1 MKTLTAAIGRYPHT
15 AALLDGAVSVPGL
28 RLECADIPVI
38 SRAFAPMV
46 REHRYHVSE
55 MAIATWLQAR
65 EHDRGLVLL
74 PWALAARFQDS
85 AMLCRADAPLRPAD
99 LAGRRVGVRAYSQTT
114 GMWLR
119 GILAAQGVAASDI
132 AWTSFEDAH
141 VPEYRDPPWA
151 SRAPAGSD
159 MQAMLE
165 AGALDAAI
173 FGNDTPQTPALT
185 RVFPDSAAEDF
196 RRLYGFMPVNH
207 LLVARADAVDAAADI
222 LALLAAAEARAP
234 SGLPRGRAALMPSL
248 GFAAHF
254 CVQQGLISHAPS
266 YEQIWAGLPDSIQ

>member
-1 MKTLTAAIGRYPHT
+1 MRILTAAIGRYPHT
-15 AALLDGAVSVPGL
+15 AALLDGMVGLPGL
-28 RLECADIPVI
+28 GLECADIPVI

-46 REHRYHVSE
+46 REQRYHVSE

-65 EHDRGLVLL
+65 EHEKGLVLL

-85 AMLCRADAPLRPAD
+85 AMLCRAKAPLRPAD
-99 LAGRRVGVRAYSQTT
+99 LAGKRVGVRAYSQTT

-119 GILAAQGVAASDI
+119 GILAGQGMAAHDI

-141 VPEYRDPPWA
+141 VPEYQDPPWA
-151 SRAPAGSD
+151 TRARPGSD

-165 AGALDAAI
+165 AGELDAAI
-173 FGNDTPQTPALT
+173 FGNDLPKTPALT
-185 RVFPDSAAEDF
+185 RVFPETAAEEF
-196 RRLYGFMPVNH
+196 WRLYGFMPVNH
-207 LLVARADAVDAAADI
+207 LLVVRADSADAAAEI
-222 LALLAAAEARAP
+222 LALLAMAEARAP

-254 CVQQGLISHAPS
+254 CVQQGLISRAPG
-266 YEQIWAGLPDSIQ
+266 YEEIWAGLPETII